1 MKTPEE
7 VQELQKELQAW
18 MEKNDLTHDTGWRKP
33 KEHVGEPQ
41 TLADGPVY
49 LILWFEGDFYY
60 VMWPSGSPDRDWH
73 EQRREEFDAIVD
85 DHGFWYDFE
94 NSVTMYFMELE

>member
-1 MKTPEE
+1 MYILVFSVTGRWTMKTPEE

-73 EQRREEFDAIVD
+73 EQRPR
-85 DHGFWYDFE
+85 
-94 NSVTMYFMELE
+94 NSTQS